1 MKKLKIVIYILL
13 ISFLLISIYYFSL
26 SLYSSLQIFNVS
38 GESKQFLEYKGNN
51 NKEYCY
57 KKNIVFSAVRGLYQT
72 QTARVYVCLNKSNNP
87 TKIQS
92 IYGKILRNSC
102 EQVQEFK
109 FNYSDLS
116 EIVNSNDMLT
126 EYIVYRVNSD
136 VIRFYLGSNDI
147 EAEIAGIKSDDPSQD
162 IKIMVVNSN
171 HKGTTIPVLFF
182 IKAME
187 NFLIVIILY
196 IMIFIIKKYYSH
208 PTNSDLLTGPSAESA
223 ASGIFATAL
232 PSRGPKRGQRR
243 ERM

>member
-1 MKKLKIVIYILL
+1 MKKIKTVIYILL
-13 ISFLLISIYYFSL
+13 FFFLLISIYYFSL
-26 SLYSSLQIFNVS
+26 SLHSFLQIFNVS
-38 GESKQFLEYKGNN
+38 GESKQFLEYKSN
-51 NKEYCY
+51 NKKGYCY

-147 EAEIAGIKSDDPSQD
+147 EAEITGIKLDDPGQD
-162 IKIMVVNSN
+162 VKIMVVNSD

-182 IKAME
+182 IKAMVI
-187 NFLIVIILY
+187 FLIVIILY

-208 PTNSDLLTGPSAESA
+208 PTDSDLLTGPSAESA
-223 ASGIFATAL
+223 ASGISISPRPFH
-232 PSRGPKRGQRR
+232 GPKRGQRR

>member
-1 MKKLKIVIYILL
+1 
-13 ISFLLISIYYFSL
+13 
-26 SLYSSLQIFNVS
+26 
-38 GESKQFLEYKGNN
+38 
-51 NKEYCY
+51 
-57 KKNIVFSAVRGLYQT
+57 
-72 QTARVYVCLNKSNNP
+72 
-87 TKIQS
+87 
-92 IYGKILRNSC
+92 
-102 EQVQEFK
+102 
-109 FNYSDLS
+109 
-116 EIVNSNDMLT
+116 MLT